1 MEWLLQFVPQRQSML
16 VRWVVSALMVLL
28 AFACRFALQAHGG
41 SYAFMLFVP
50 LIIASAFLFDRGSG
64 VVALILST
72 ALSAALLDWNVNADI
87 HTSALA
93 TFFIVGLPLVLIGE
107 GLHRALERALRA
119 EEAQSALLMEKDLL
133 LREMKHRVKNEFA
146 MILSLIGLQSR
157 QLQPELRE
165 ALDAIAQRV
174 RVISGIHDRLQSAP
188 ADNNRVD
195 LAEYLGDLCRSLQDS
210 VRELRPV
217 AVNVRVE
224 PIMVAPEQ
232 ALSLGLIVNE
242 LVTNTL
248 KHAFDEAAIGHVE
261 VTLAKQNGDLELS
274 VTDNGKGCPEEVA
287 RGLGT
292 QLIALLVDQLGGSI
306 GRYNQQQGC
315 RVSISL
321 PAKIAHLEK
330 PDAEA

>member
-157 QLQPELRE
+157 QLQPELRPWTPSLSE
-165 ALDAIAQRV
+165 CDSFQASTTACRAHLRTTIAWTW
-174 RVISGIHDRLQSAP
+174 
-188 ADNNRVD
+188 
-195 LAEYLGDLCRSLQDS
+195 
-210 VRELRPV
+210 
-217 AVNVRVE
+217 
-224 PIMVAPEQ
+224 
-232 ALSLGLIVNE
+232 LS
-242 LVTNTL
+242 T
-248 KHAFDEAAIGHVE
+248 
-261 VTLAKQNGDLELS
+261 S
-274 VTDNGKGCPEEVA
+274 VTYVGHF
-287 RGLGT
+287 
-292 QLIALLVDQLGGSI
+292 
-306 GRYNQQQGC
+306 
-315 RVSISL
+315 
-321 PAKIAHLEK
+321 KIAFASFACGGQRASRTHNGRAGASAVSRFDRQRAGNK
-330 PDAEA
+330 YAKARFRRGPC